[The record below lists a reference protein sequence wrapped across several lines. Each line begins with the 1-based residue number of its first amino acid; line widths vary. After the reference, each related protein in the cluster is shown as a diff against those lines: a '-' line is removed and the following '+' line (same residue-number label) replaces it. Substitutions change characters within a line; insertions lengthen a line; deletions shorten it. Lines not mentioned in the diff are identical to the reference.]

1 MRNVQINEVAL
12 SIVRF
17 FVCGYGNENAFH
29 STGRSCGDGVFI
41 GISMLLSG
49 VSEIALYFNDEPE
62 KRSAWMLA
70 EGMLATLL
78 GIWAVFGRGAAVL
91 VAVLPFLFAV
101 WVMTSGILRIAG
113 AFSMKASDSE
123 KACMLFLGILNAVLG
138 FVLLFSPYFSAAVAA
153 YAIAFMFIAYGI
165 HSIYIFFVLKK
176 I

>member
-1 MRNVQINEVAL
+1 MSKSMKWLFLL
-12 SIVRF
+12 SGF
-17 FVCGYGNENAFH
+17 LFVVMGMKMLF
-29 STGRSCGDGVFI
+29 TPLDGRVVMAVYI